1 MKKLFLTFLF
11 IVCSP
16 KIIAQNEVLFFQTD
30 WGFKEGTEIF
40 IKKAKAYGYDGIE
53 TWAPIDKQKQIQI
66 LKWIKENNMKIIFL
80 CGSNPSLPFEKSL
93 SNYKEYL
100 KNTLEL
106 SPTAINSHTGS
117 DFYSLSENMAFIE
130 VANELS
136 NQYNIPIYH
145 ETHRGRF
152 SFSLP
157 QTIEYIEKNKY
168 LSLTL
173 DLSHWLVVHESLLKN
188 RQELLDKIIKR
199 SNHIHARVG
208 FEEGPQ
214 VNDPSAPE
222 WKNIVERHLDI
233 WEAVITKN
241 LKEKNNVTITTEFG
255 PPNYMPTL
263 PITKKPTSDQWNSN
277 VFIMKALKKRI
288 KG

>member
-1 MKKLFLTFLF
+1 MT
-11 IVCSP
+11 
-16 KIIAQNEVLFFQTD
+16 AQKEVLFFQTD
-30 WGFKEGTEIF
+30 WGFENGTEVF
-40 IKKAKAYGYDGIE
+40 IIKAKASGYDGIE
-53 TWAPIDKQKQIQI
+53 TWAPIETHKQIQI
-66 LKWIKENNMKIIFL
+66 SKWLKEHSMKVIFL

-106 SPTAINSHTGS
+106 NPVAVNSHTGS
-117 DFYSLSENMAFIE
+117 DFYTLNQNMAFIE

-136 NQYNIPIYH
+136 NQYNIPVYH

-157 QTIEYIEKNKY
+157 KTIEYIEKNKD

>member
-1 MKKLFLTFLF
+1 
-11 IVCSP
+11 
-16 KIIAQNEVLFFQTD
+16 
-30 WGFKEGTEIF
+30 
-40 IKKAKAYGYDGIE
+40 
-53 TWAPIDKQKQIQI
+53 
-66 LKWIKENNMKIIFL
+66 
-80 CGSNPSLPFEKSL
+80 
-93 SNYKEYL
+93 
-100 KNTLEL
+100 
-106 SPTAINSHTGS
+106 
-117 DFYSLSENMAFIE
+117 MAFIE

-157 QTIEYIEKNKY
+157 KTIEYLEKNKD